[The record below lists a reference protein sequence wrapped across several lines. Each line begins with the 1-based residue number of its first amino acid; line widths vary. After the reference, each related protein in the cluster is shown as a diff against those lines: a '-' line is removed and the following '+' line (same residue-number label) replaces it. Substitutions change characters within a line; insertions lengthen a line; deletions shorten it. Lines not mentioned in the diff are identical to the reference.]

1 MKKKQM
7 WKMPLIFLLGYI
19 VAWGTIVVDR
29 QMVIASQRELAQ
41 QLEDTKKELHLR
53 EMIEDFGSDWQEMVI
68 WNDEKKEDPPKEEE
82 K

>member
-1 MKKKQM
+1 
-7 WKMPLIFLLGYI
+7 MPLIFLLGYI